1 MAILVAGKNYSMGY
15 SLFVKGVTLLLFA
28 SLATGFLLYRIG
40 KLDSVF
46 ISDDR
51 SIQGSP
57 DGSVL
62 RVKTVDTTIKP
73 VKDSFSPL
81 RLASSKSLILADEQ
95 KKPLPSA
102 FGKKNSLQEVIG
114 GQLIFPL
121 LPKKLL
127 TKLEQKPLKIFT
139 AVHVDQN
146 RKSVVD
152 AE

>member
-40 KLDSVF
+40 KLDSVL

-57 DGSVL
+57 DGSLL
-62 RVKTVDTTIKP
+62 RVKTVDTTIRP

-102 FGKKNSLQEVIG
+102 FGIKEQSPRSYRGTIDFSTAAKKTANQAR
-114 GQLIFPL
+114 
-121 LPKKLL
+121 
-127 TKLEQKPLKIFT
+127 TKTPEDFYGS
-139 AVHVDQN
+139 AH
-146 RKSVVD
+146 
-152 AE
+152 